1 VSVVYAEI
9 ILAPTYHGQQ
19 PMWRYLAFFDRHGYR
34 LVDLFNPKH
43 SEGVLIQ
50 VDALFAAPAV
60 LQHHSLRGRAE
71 RVQQ

>member
-1 VSVVYAEI
+1 LPNNPAIRS
-9 ILAPTYHGQQ
+9 Q
-19 PMWRYLAFFDRHGYR
+19 RFFFDRHGYR
-34 LVDLFNPKH
+34 LVDLFNQKH